1 MRVLFLGDIVG
12 KSGRIK
18 IQECL
23 QEYKNT
29 NKIDF
34 VIANGENAT
43 SGAGLSS
50 AHAEKI
56 LEHGVDCITLGDHA
70 FDQNDIQKI
79 INDNHKIIRPLNYSE
94 DSPGKGFNFFN
105 CKSKKILVVQV
116 LGRVFMKKKFSDPF
130 PLLNTILDNYKL
142 GRKADCIIVDVHA
155 EATSEK
161 MAVGYFCDGRASLV
175 VGTHTHIPTADTRIL
190 PSGTA
195 YQTDAGMCGDYDS
208 IIGMDKAE
216 PMRRFVKNQV
226 SGRFVPASGDATLCG
241 IQVEINDLGL
251 AERVKPVRFGGLL
264 NLRSPEQ

>member
-12 KSGRIK
+12 KSGRL
-18 IQECL
+18 QL
-23 QEYKNT
+23 QESLRKYKVA

-43 SGAGLSS
+43 SGAGLS
-50 AHAEKI
+50 ANHACLI
-56 LEHGVDCITLGDHA
+56 LESSVDCITLGDHA
-70 FDQNDIQKI
+70 FDKKEIREI
-79 INDNHKIIRPLNYSE
+79 INDNQKIIRPINFSE
-94 DSPGKGFNFFN
+94 ESPGKGFNLYSVG
-105 CKSKKILVVQV
+105 SKKILVVQV

-130 PLLNTILDNYKL
+130 PMLDTILENYKL
-142 GRKADCIIVDVHA
+142 GRKVDCIIVDVHA

-161 MAVGYFCDGRASLV
+161 MAIGYFCDGRASLV

-216 PMRRFVKNQV
+216 PMRRFIKNQV
-226 SGRFVPASGDATLCG
+226 SGRFVPASGEATLCG
-241 IQVEINDLGL
+241 VQVEINDVGL
-251 AERVKPVRFGGLL
+251 ADKVKPVRLGGIL
-264 NLRSPEQ
+264 NLKSQN

>member
-23 QEYKNT
+23 KQYKNL

-34 VIANGENAT
+34 IVANGENAT

-50 AHAEKI
+50 SHAEKI
-56 LEHGVDCITLGDHA
+56 LENGVDCITLGDHA
-70 FDQNDIQKI
+70 FDQKEILSI
-79 INDNHKIIRPLNYSE
+79 INENTRIIRPINFSE
-94 DSPGKGFNFFN
+94 ETPGKGFHVFQLN
-105 CKSKKILVVQV
+105 SKKILVVQV
-116 LGRVFMKKKFSDPF
+116 LGRVFMKKKFLDPF
-130 PLLNTILDNYKL
+130 PFLDRILDDYKL
-142 GRKADCIIVDVHA
+142 GIKADCIIVDVHA

-175 VGTHTHIPTADTRIL
+175 VGTHTHVPTADTRIL

-195 YQTDAGMCGDYDS
+195 YQTDAGMCGNYDS

-226 SGRFVPASGDATLCG
+226 SGRFVPASGEATLCG
-241 IQVEINDLGL
+241 IQIDLKPSGL
-251 AERVKPVRFGGLL
+251 AKRVKPVRFGGAL
-264 NLRSPEQ
+264 NIESPE